1 MDEQVDITAPAERT
15 EELVEALA
23 LVWEASVRATHA
35 FLTEEDIVALRP
47 EARAGIA
54 GVDVLEV
61 ARLDGELCGFSG
73 VQDGKLEMLFVAP
86 AARGCGVGKALLARA
101 IALHGAA
108 ELDVNEQNPQAVGFY
123 EHEGF
128 AVAGRSAVDDAG
140 RPFPLLHMR
149 LASGSE
155 GRER

>member
-1 MDEQVDITAPAERT
+1 MNGSVDITAAGARADD
-15 EELVEALA
+15 LVEALA
-23 LVWEASVRATHA
+23 AVWEASVRATHA
-35 FLTEEDIVALRP
+35 FLTEDDVVALRP

-61 ARLDGELCGFSG
+61 ARLDGEPCGFSG

-86 AARGCGVGKALLARA
+86 AARGCGVGKALLVRA
-101 IALHGAA
+101 IALHGAT

-128 AVAGRSAVDDAG
+128 AVAGRSPMDDAG

-149 LASGSE
+149 LAGGSE

>member
-1 MDEQVDITAPAERT
+1 MRVETPAERT
-15 EELVEALA
+15 GELIEALA
-23 LVWEASVRATHA
+23 AVWEASVRATHA
-35 FLTEEDIVALRP
+35 FLTEEDVVALRP

-61 ARLDGELCGFSG
+61 ARVDGEPCGFSG

-86 AARGCGVGKALLARA
+86 EARGRGVGKALLARA
-101 IALHGAA
+101 IGLHGAT

-128 AVAGRSAVDDAG
+128 AVVGRSAVDDAG

-149 LASGSE
+149 LADVREGEGS
-155 GRER
+155 